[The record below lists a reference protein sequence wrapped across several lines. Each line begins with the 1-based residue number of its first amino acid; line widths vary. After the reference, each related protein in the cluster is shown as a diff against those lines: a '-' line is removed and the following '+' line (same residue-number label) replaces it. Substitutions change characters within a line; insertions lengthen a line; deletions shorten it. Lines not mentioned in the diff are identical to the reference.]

1 MEMVLIA
8 LTVLVAALLFRNR
21 SIIRQSNLAQTEIAE
36 SKILHRDWQA
46 KITEAD
52 DRYQREAQR
61 RSCFEKQLIKA
72 RESERL
78 AAENIATLNVR
89 LEEAKRARITVVGQN
104 AELIEQLKAAR
115 REIRELKAAL
125 EASQADNGQIS
136 NEYQYLMAKLRNTEY
151 ALKQETSLR
160 TKAVTQRRQAR
171 RRSQEE
177 TLSRSELERQLSA
190 ALADFRRATRD
201 LQKTKREADAHI
213 RALKEELAQVLA
225 AKSELE
231 AQLQAAE
238 RDAEINAQTIS
249 EMSDQIRALER
260 DLNQLAQ
267 EKAEINSKLKQLQGA
282 GGFDPQ
288 LKAKLRNAESAL
300 AEKDELIAKL
310 REELDAAL
318 KHANKTEY
326 QYRIETAANILLG
339 CSGLVTRAKGIK
351 DPEIKRDGIR
361 ANKIIRDAQ
370 RKSDM
375 FKQAFQEALAASSLN
390 KSFIDDAER
399 ETSVRTE
406 IENRV
411 SKIDVDLDY
420 PILSPAVVL
429 KYASQF

>member
-1 MEMVLIA
+1 MELVLIA

-177 TLSRSELERQLSA
+177 TLNRSELERQLSA
-190 ALADFRRATRD
+190 TLAAFRRATRD

-310 REELDAAL
+310 REELDAA
-318 KHANKTEY
+318 KAKANRADY
-326 QYRIETAANILLG
+326 HLNIEVAARKLTSTAH
-339 CSGLVTRAKGIK
+339 LVVAAKGIGE
-351 DPEIKRDGIR
+351 PERKRIGKKV
-361 ANKIIRDAQ
+361 ASTSRDAQ
-370 RKSDM
+370 HNARM
-375 FKQAFQEALAASSLN
+375 FKQYVDDAVAAASQLN
-390 KSFIDDAER
+390 G
-399 ETSVRTE
+399 SVAGSAN
-406 IENRV
+406 IEATV
-411 SKIDVDLDY
+411 IEKIDEASAKSPLSAGEILEFARRLY
-420 PILSPAVVL
+420 P
-429 KYASQF
+429 SQY